1 MNTGQIKINSYAI
14 NFDSNII
21 ATQLYLNI
29 FFVTHYIMFSEI
41 NEQLDF
47 YIYIYKNIQLQ
58 AAFKDYL
65 NKKIS
70 YNDFYDNYNKDYM
83 NLIKVHNKLLYY
95 NNYV

>member
-1 MNTGQIKINSYAI
+1 
-14 NFDSNII
+14 
-21 ATQLYLNI
+21 
-29 FFVTHYIMFSEI
+29 MFSEI

-58 AAFKDYL
+58 AAFNDYL

-83 NLIKVHNKLLYY
+83 NLIKAHNSRVAAYTPRRAI
-95 NNYV
+95 N

>member
-1 MNTGQIKINSYAI
+1 
-14 NFDSNII
+14 
-21 ATQLYLNI
+21 
-29 FFVTHYIMFSEI
+29 MFSEI

-58 AAFKDYL
+58 AAFNDYL
-65 NKKIS
+65 NKKIT
-70 YNDFYDNYNKDYM
+70 YNEFYDHYNKDYM